1 MVPLPLAFA
10 TNLNEDIK
18 EQQVCIAEVCR
29 YHRAKVLFIWAQF
42 VSLEAPLIAEAEL
55 HLWQRDSRETNNVI
69 FEDDTINVVL
79 PF

>member
-1 MVPLPLAFA
+1 MVPLPLPFA

-29 YHRAKVLFIWAQF
+29 YRRAKVLFLWAQF
-42 VSLEAPLIAEAEL
+42 MSLEAPLIAEAEL
-55 HLWQRDSRETNNVI
+55 HLWPRGTNNFI
-69 FEDDTINVVL
+69 FEGDTINVVL